1 MSEYNWIDQHL
12 PQFPDPRKA
21 DSEGIVAIGGDLSIT
36 TLLAAYKQ
44 GIFPWYNE
52 NQPILWWCPDPR
64 FVLIPDDLKVSKSM
78 RPYFNQKKYKVT
90 FDTSFEKVM
99 RTCGKIQRKDQPTGT
114 WITKDMIEGY
124 IDLHHAGY
132 AHSVEVWDGKNLVGG
147 LYGIGIG
154 KIFFGESMFS
164 YRSNASKYG
173 FLILARWLFDNGCT
187 LIDCQQD
194 TEHMR
199 SLGTIL
205 LSKEEFWT
213 YVKKN
218 QLEQDINLSTTKYL
232 ARPDNG
238 DS

>member
-132 AHSVEVWDGKNLVGG
+132 AHSVEVWDEKELVGG

-164 YRSNASKYG
+164 SSPNASKMG
-173 FLILARWLFDNGCT
+173 FIHLVRTLKKRGYE
-187 LIDCQQD
+187 LIDCQQE
-194 TEHMR
+194 TGHLA
-199 SLGTIL
+199 SLGAKSIPRSTFL
-205 LSKEEFWT
+205 DMLETLVNHPTDRGQWT
-213 YVKKN
+213 
-218 QLEQDINLSTTKYL
+218 DWINDTT
-232 ARPDNG
+232 P
-238 DS
+238 